1 LKTLRFSY
9 GLLKI
14 DNGKWQFGGEIM
26 PNCVNLSSAFWKYFM
41 ISNFLV
47 ILLNLN
53 FLISLIL
60 ILKKTN
66 PLAIYNW
73 YNHWNSNCLTPLSD
87 LKIVAENNYKGCVL
101 KSLIRE
107 LKVGKAPVCPSDS
120 ILFPIWRFLGWDLF
134 QSNES

>member
-60 ILKKTN
+60 ILKKKPIGN
-66 PLAIYNW
+66 LQLVQPL
-73 YNHWNSNCLTPLSD
+73 
-87 LKIVAENNYKGCVL
+87 
-101 KSLIRE
+101 E
-107 LKVGKAPVCPSDS
+107 LKLSDS
-120 ILFPIWRFLGWDLF
+120 IVRPKNCCGEQLQRLCVKITDT
-134 QSNES
+134 